1 MKAGRVKTE
10 DIGKD
15 LLVTRNE
22 VSICRENF
30 SRNGLIPI

>member
-10 DIGKD
+10 DIGQD

-30 SRNGLIPI
+30 SLNEFIPI